1 MMNTIDAGFHKL
13 KTPTHLRTITLQQL
27 LGPNLDLQPDTSR
40 GYGYGT
46 FFGMLFQNQV
56 NPFLFD
62 AEYCSE
68 QESAKKMNVRLLFFC
83 VDHF

>member
-1 MMNTIDAGFHKL
+1 MEMVKPV
-13 KTPTHLRTITLQQL
+13 KEWCTHGSHYI
-27 LGPNLDLQPDTSR
+27 R
-40 GYGYGT
+40 GDGYGT
-46 FFGMLFQNQV
+46 FFWVVFQNQV

-68 QESAKKMNVRLLFFC
+68 QESAKKMNFRLLFFC